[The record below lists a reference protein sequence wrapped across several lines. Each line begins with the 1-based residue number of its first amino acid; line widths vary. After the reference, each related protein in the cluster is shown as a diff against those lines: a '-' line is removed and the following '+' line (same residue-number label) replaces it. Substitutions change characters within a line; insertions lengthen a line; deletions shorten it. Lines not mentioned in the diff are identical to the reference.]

1 MDLIEYSKSIKP
13 KRKRNPNNKPKDSS
27 AISEAQEGKLLCTWF
42 SRRYFRYQNQLIH
55 IPNGAHLHGD
65 PRQRAM
71 QMNSLKAQGLIVGAS
86 DYFLAVPMG
95 SFHGCWIEL
104 KKSTIK
110 KASDNQIIFLRRQKM
125 FGFEAFVASGFE
137 EAKEMVDEYLSL

>member
-1 MDLIEYSKSIKP
+1 MDLIEYSKSLKP
-13 KRKRNPNNKPKDSS
+13 KRKRNSNNKSKDPSVL
-27 AISEAQEGKLLCTWF
+27 SEAQEGKLLCTWF

-55 IPNGAHLHGD
+55 IPNGAHLYGD
-65 PRQRAM
+65 AQRRAM
-71 QMNSLKAQGLIVGAS
+71 QMNSLKAQGLIIGAS

-95 SFHGCWIEL
+95 ELHGCWIEL
-104 KKSTIK
+104 KKSSIK

-137 EAKEMVDEYLSL
+137 EAKEKIDQYLEP